1 MLSESQIKQILLSLK
16 ETDNGFQFH
25 SVDRAIYTN
34 IDDVAPYVI
43 EFVRDIRGFRC
54 QGLSEFGKSLVD

>member
-16 ETDNGFQFH
+16 ETDNGFQFY

-34 IDDVAPYVI
+34 MADVAPYVI
-43 EFVRDIRGFRC
+43 KYVQDIRGFHC
-54 QGLSEFGKSLVD
+54 QGLSELGKSLVD